1 MSKSA
6 MRVTIRTKGMQEIRE
21 ALNMLPRE
29 MAGEHL
35 REVALIGAEVIRQ
48 EAVANALKHKRS
60 GNLAKN
66 IEKEIARESIGSR
79 VIVHVGPNKDAWYG
93 RLVEFGHA
101 IVRVTN
107 RIRNAAGRTVRRV
120 TVNLGQVPP
129 HPWLRPAFDNKR
141 REAQK
146 VMEQEF
152 RRRLERIWRRA
163 R

>member
-1 MSKSA
+1 
-6 MRVTIRTKGMQEIRE
+6 MRVSIRTKGMKEIRE

-29 MAGEHL
+29 VAGEPL

-48 EAVANALKHKRS
+48 QAVANAEKRRRT

-79 VIVHVGPNKDAWYG
+79 VIVHIGPNKDAWYG

-101 IVRVTN
+101 IVRVVS
-107 RIRNAAGRTVRRV
+107 RVRKGGRVRRI
-120 TVNLGQVPP
+120 TEHLGQVPP
-129 HPWLRPAFDNKR
+129 HPWLRPAFDAKR
-141 REAQK
+141 REAQQ

>member
-1 MSKSA
+1 VSKSA

-79 VIVHVGPNKDAWYG
+79 VIVHIGPNKDAWYG

-101 IVRVTN
+101 IVRVVS
-107 RIRNAAGRTVRRV
+107 RVRKGGRVRRI
-120 TVNLGQVPP
+120 TEHLGQVPL
-129 HPWLRPAFDNKR
+129 HPWLRPAFDSKR